1 MVLPVANTL
10 VNTNLDNTAYA
21 EETSETINNMS
32 FDEYESQVNTMIAL
46 VNTYRVSN
54 GLEPYKVSPKLMEIA
69 KQRASEEESTGVSH
83 QRPDGTKWSTI
94 FDEYGVSCYN
104 IEENVGGGSLV
115 LAGVPSTML
124 DYWKQSEGHNANILS
139 SCEYIGVGVDYYDGL
154 CYWSQIFC
162 NSDDSQIS
170 DGAYILVSATD
181 DEDTTITATMMGCV
195 GTYGV
200 WDASCSTEITGDGQ
214 YSLEWNLDS
223 ATEAK
228 EGSGAIFIDTNID
241 PYDFLPAGYSNT
253 GKADIAKDT
262 GITLSVDSVEV
273 DGVEIAYNGPS
284 DDAYVCESDYDGNNS
299 RLRLNVYNMWGSDV
313 DDIDFNFAVESSIKV
328 TFSVT
333 GLDEA
338 RGYTTS
344 EPVTTTTTT
353 APVANTSIPTENY
366 DINGDGKVNFID
378 LILLKKKILEMI

>member
-1 MVLPVANTL
+1 MSIKIPKLILSLVLSCAMVLPVANTL

-181 DEDTTITATMMGCV
+181 DEDTTTTTTTAITT
-195 GTYGV
+195 T
-200 WDASCSTEITGDGQ
+200 
-214 YSLEWNLDS
+214 
-223 ATEAK
+223 
-228 EGSGAIFIDTNID
+228 
-241 PYDFLPAGYSNT
+241 
-253 GKADIAKDT
+253 
-262 GITLSVDSVEV
+262 VE
-273 DGVEIAYNGPS
+273 
-284 DDAYVCESDYDGNNS
+284 
-299 RLRLNVYNMWGSDV
+299 
-313 DDIDFNFAVESSIKV
+313 
-328 TFSVT
+328 T
-333 GLDEA
+333 
-338 RGYTTS
+338 TTS

-353 APVANTSIPTENY
+353 TTTSEPVVTTTKVATTSIPTENY